1 MNNLNVKRDDMVVV
15 ISGKDKGKKGK
26 IIASFPSKN
35 RVAVQGANMVVRHK
49 KPRKQGEPGGRI
61 EHEGTI
67 DASNVMLVC
76 PKCNK
81 ATRAAHRAET
91 VTRKDGK
98 QKTEYIRVCKKCGKD
113 ID

>member
-1 MNNLNVKRDDMVVV
+1 MNNLNVRKNDNVIV

-26 IIASFPSKN
+26 IIAAYPSRN
-35 RVAVQGANMVVRHK
+35 RVAVQGANIVTRHK

-67 DASNVMLVC
+67 DASKVMLVC
-76 PKCNK
+76 PKCGK
-81 ATRAAHRAET
+81 ATRIAHRTET
-91 VTRKDGK
+91 VTRNDGK
-98 QKTEYIRVCKKCGKD
+98 QKNSYVRVCKKCGKD